1 MKTQHFAGVRAN
13 TPEGRAHA
21 GKFKRM
27 PLLFNTFGKT
37 ILTILSDFA
46 PTIKDF
52 QVCYSKMSHHITFLA
67 FLWHLTIAVKSLPTI
82 TYGPSFLLNLIFLVK
97 SEETTYKL
105 DS

>member
-52 QVCYSKMSHHITFLA
+52 KVCYSKMSNHTTGTPRFTLLIWGHIKNPRK
-67 FLWHLTIAVKSLPTI
+67 VK
-82 TYGPSFLLNLIFLVK
+82 
-97 SEETTYKL
+97 TT
-105 DS
+105 

>member
-1 MKTQHFAGVRAN
+1 MRGPGVVSKFAKVAPKDGASSPDFQWRFWFVWEKIVKTQHFAGVRAN

-46 PTIKDF
+46 PTI
-52 QVCYSKMSHHITFLA
+52 
-67 FLWHLTIAVKSLPTI
+67 
-82 TYGPSFLLNLIFLVK
+82 
-97 SEETTYKL
+97 
-105 DS
+105 